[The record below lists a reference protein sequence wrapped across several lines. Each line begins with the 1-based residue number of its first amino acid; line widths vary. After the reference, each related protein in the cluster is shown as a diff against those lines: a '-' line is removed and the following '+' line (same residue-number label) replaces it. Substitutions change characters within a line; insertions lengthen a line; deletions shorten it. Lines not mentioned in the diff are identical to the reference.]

1 MANSILLFDEAQMFP
16 VEYMI
21 PVLRSLE
28 ALVRHFSCSALLCS
42 ATQPRLDQ
50 FLQGRPQELME
61 DIPGLYDF
69 SNGLNWSMRGCCPM
83 TRWRKPWMPSLRAC
97 ASA

>member
-1 MANSILLFDEAQMFP
+1 MFP

-28 ALVRHFSCSALLCS
+28 ALVRHFSCSALCS

-50 FLQGRPQELME
+50 FLQGKPQELME
-61 DIPGLYDF
+61 DIPGLYNF
-69 SNGLNWSMRGCCPM
+69 FKRTQLVNEGLLSYDQVAEA
-83 TRWRKPWMPSLRAC
+83 WMPSLRAC